1 MPDPSASTTI
11 RRNGAGAEASPRESA
26 PVLIKTDE
34 QWDAV
39 CSGPR
44 VELIMALASL
54 GPSSIAEMS
63 VCVDRPADSLYHHV
77 RRLVRAG
84 LFVKSGTRKVGR
96 HSEAI
101 YELASEQVKFDIDPK
116 TGHNSGRILQLAKA
130 HWKRIERE
138 LSKALEARTTSFDDA
153 DRNAHVRGDQA
164 WLTREEVE
172 EVNEHMSAIR
182 EVFSRSRTTR
192 RGDLH
197 AYTFIMT
204 PVVRSRSAD
213 ARPTQRHA
221 ELVRAAT
228 EEHGANGRK
237 EDE

>member
-1 MPDPSASTTI
+1 MPATEQSTS
-11 RRNGAGAEASPRESA
+11 GQL
-26 PVLIKTDE
+26 LIKTDD

-54 GPSSIAEMS
+54 GPSSIAELS

-77 RRLVRAG
+77 RRLVNAG
-84 LFVKSGTRKVGR
+84 LFVQSGTRKVGR

-101 YELASEQVKFDIDPK
+101 YALASEQVKFDIDPK
-116 TGHNSGRILQLAKA
+116 TGHNSDRILQLAKA

-138 LSKALEARTTSFDDA
+138 LAKALEARVTSFDDE

-164 WLTREEVE
+164 WLTAEEVD
-172 EVNEHMSAIR
+172 EVNSHMQAIR
-182 EVFSRSRTTR
+182 DVFSRSRTSR
-192 RGDLH
+192 RGELH
-197 AYTFIMT
+197 AYTFIMS

-213 ARPTQRHA
+213 ARPTQRQA
-221 ELVRAAT
+221 ELVRAVS
-228 EEHGANGRK
+228 EEPESNGHK
-237 EDE
+237 EQRR